1 MAYTLDQL
9 EAMGAKP
16 VTPSATPTPT
26 APKKSYTAQELQT
39 MGAKP
44 VSLKVPE
51 QPKKTFGEKAGGVL
65 DAVFGF
71 GKVGE
76 AIGSK
81 IAQARYNPKDPRIA
95 QLSPEAEAK
104 QKEMGLSTRDNVDFE
119 GPSEGQIAGSVAQG
133 LLNFTPVGRIAK
145 GIGTVAKG
153 IGAGQKLAKGT
164 GVIGASAGTGY
175 GYDVATG
182 VAQGEADPLAPGA
195 GTAVGAAIPLVPPI
209 LRGTGRAIGEGLGVT
224 TGTGYGTIKAG
235 LGAASKGGAE
245 ADAFRSALRGD
256 ITPEQIVDD
265 ARSALGTVIGDRTKA
280 YRSQLEKLKT
290 NANEFDTTPVV
301 QKFNKQL
308 EDFGVSFTDDGLPDF
323 SRSPGLQRYEKDLYN
338 MSMVLKN
345 WGTKAGD
352 NTVLGIDKLKQV
364 LDDFRIGSRDS
375 QKFDSFVTALR
386 NEAKNLIKNEPGY
399 DKLVKDYEQSTGLIK
414 EIQRGLSL
422 GDKAQTDTAF
432 RKLTTT
438 LRTNNE
444 FRKQLVDE
452 LDAVTG
458 GVLTPKIAGQQ
469 LSELLPRGLARIATG
484 ALGAGGIATG
494 VGIVPILKAVLL
506 TSPRLVGEL
515 LNAIGY
521 TSSKI
526 RKLFEVI
533 APKGMQF
540 PGDMLLDTKGG
551 QKLERSLIASA
562 KNPSLGLAIKKSVT
576 PKSVAEKM
584 DREDFNKVVQ
594 IIDSPEL
601 RYSPEYERI
610 VGDMGLIR
618 ATDEELVSF
627 LKEAVDEFDGVAQRP
642 VLKTAKEL
650 GSERKIPE
658 KSTGTADPTL
668 RTKREVSAKTVSGE
682 KFSVPS
688 GTVLK
693 PMVDGAKVTIEVGGK
708 TYTIPKNQYQNL
720 VGQSD
725 RATATPFA
733 PELKDTV
740 EVVLSDKPLA
750 KESDIIWRDV
760 SRPGESKNLN
770 GSLGNRKFSIQD
782 EGDGFYVAELDG
794 LLGKKVK
801 TYSQAVEELDKYLK
815 GDTKS
820 KYSQYTLDGG
830 ENYREILIQAP
841 ETLKKGEYGTD
852 VIDKSQTYRSS
863 HWSEPN
869 VISHIRMNERTVD
882 GKKYAFM
889 EELQSDWAREGRDK
903 GFIDEAATKFTSLPT
918 GYVVKTRKIPEG
930 VGVMN
935 PGKERYWVESPN
947 GERVSGVANN
957 GEHWDKQDAIDAA
970 LRRFNK
976 YGAVPNNPLLK
987 NWQIPTTKRA
997 LIEAVDSGADRF
1009 AWINGEQ
1016 TSARYNLATHV
1027 DEVKWFDPTTSQ
1039 MGVNGTTIELT
1050 PKSGGKRLEFAVKED
1065 GTIYS
1070 VEDGTPTDWKG
1081 KKLDE
1086 VLGKGLADKI
1096 MADKK
1101 GTLSGEGLSFGGE
1114 WAKNLYDRQVRDIVK
1129 KLTGAEVKTVDM
1141 GLGSGAKVKQWASEE
1156 FGTKLTYKQME
1167 NEGVGL
1173 VIRPIEGGQNYVV
1186 TDLLGDGKFKAVP
1199 KSAYFTEVY
1208 DPAIGIENTYKKA
1221 RPDSEL
1227 TQFKETFDIS
1237 TPTAIQQ
1244 YIDLTPEVKAKI
1256 QSKAPSFKMKT
1267 PSVADGIPLLLL
1279 MFGAASASQA
1289 SE

>member
-1 MAYTLDQL
+1 
-9 EAMGAKP
+9 
-16 VTPSATPTPT
+16 
-26 APKKSYTAQELQT
+26 
-39 MGAKP
+39 
-44 VSLKVPE
+44 
-51 QPKKTFGEKAGGVL
+51 
-65 DAVFGF
+65 
-71 GKVGE
+71 
-76 AIGSK
+76 
-81 IAQARYNPKDPRIA
+81 
-95 QLSPEAEAK
+95 
-104 QKEMGLSTRDNVDFE
+104 
-119 GPSEGQIAGSVAQG
+119 
-133 LLNFTPVGRIAK
+133 
-145 GIGTVAKG
+145 
-153 IGAGQKLAKGT
+153 
-164 GVIGASAGTGY
+164 
-175 GYDVATG
+175 
-182 VAQGEADPLAPGA
+182 
-195 GTAVGAAIPLVPPI
+195 
-209 LRGTGRAIGEGLGVT
+209 
-224 TGTGYGTIKAG
+224 
-235 LGAASKGGAE
+235 
-245 ADAFRSALRGD
+245 
-256 ITPEQIVDD
+256 
-265 ARSALGTVIGDRTKA
+265 
-280 YRSQLEKLKT
+280 
-290 NANEFDTTPVV
+290 
-301 QKFNKQL
+301 
-308 EDFGVSFTDDGLPDF
+308 
-323 SRSPGLQRYEKDLYN
+323 
-338 MSMVLKN
+338 
-345 WGTKAGD
+345 
-352 NTVLGIDKLKQV
+352 
-364 LDDFRIGSRDS
+364 
-375 QKFDSFVTALR
+375 
-386 NEAKNLIKNEPGY
+386 
-399 DKLVKDYEQSTGLIK
+399 
-414 EIQRGLSL
+414 
-422 GDKAQTDTAF
+422 
-432 RKLTTT
+432 
-438 LRTNNE
+438 
-444 FRKQLVDE
+444 
-452 LDAVTG
+452 
-458 GVLTPKIAGQQ
+458 
-469 LSELLPRGLARIATG
+469 
-484 ALGAGGIATG
+484 
-494 VGIVPILKAVLL
+494 
-506 TSPRLVGEL
+506 
-515 LNAIGY
+515 
-521 TSSKI
+521 
-526 RKLFEVI
+526 
-533 APKGMQF
+533 
-540 PGDMLLDTKGG
+540 
-551 QKLERSLIASA
+551 
-562 KNPSLGLAIKKSVT
+562 
-576 PKSVAEKM
+576 M

-650 GSERKIPE
+650 GSERKIPSSVSTNVE
-658 KSTGTADPTL
+658 KSTGVADPAL

-740 EVVLSDKPLA
+740 ETVLGVDEKQLLA
-750 KESDIIWRDV
+750 RKRAGEDV
-760 SRPGESKNLN
+760 NVHTTSG
-770 GSLGNRKFSIQD
+770 
-782 EGDGFYVAELDG
+782 
-794 LLGKKVK
+794 
-801 TYSQAVEELDKYLK
+801 T
-815 GDTKS
+815 T

-841 ETLKKGEYGTD
+841 ENNVPLELNRPFDEYLAKLREKYGEDASILRDGTPEEVKKL
-852 VIDKSQTYRSS
+852 DKLGGPIRDWKRNNIKPVYRSS

-903 GFIDEAATKFTSLPT
+903 GFATAITKETAKEQGFRVDKKSTNMGDEAYFIDNPTDPYMYRKGFPNTGFNTEAEAWSALTKKLTET
-918 GYVVKTRKIPEG
+918 
-930 VGVMN
+930 
-935 PGKERYWVESPN
+935 
-947 GERVSGVANN
+947 SGV
-957 GEHWDKQDAIDAA
+957 
-970 LRRFNK
+970 
-976 YGAVPNNPLLK
+976 VPNNPLLK

-1027 DEVKWFDPTTSQ
+1027 DEVKWEAGQGKKVIT
-1039 MGVNGTTIELT
+1039 LT
-1050 PKSGGKRLEFAVKED
+1050 PKGKGEIGMFIDDKGIVSQAP
-1065 GTIYS
+1065 
-1070 VEDGTPTDWKG
+1070 TPDWEG

-1096 MADKK
+1096 MEKPD

-1173 VIRPIEGGQNYVV
+1173 VIRPIEGGENYVV

-1199 KSAYFTEVY
+1199 KSAYFAEVY

-1237 TPTAIQQ
+1237 TPTAVQQ